1 MILGVNRKPARATRR
16 EMDAK
21 AFVAEQMS
29 DTLITGWLTSQ
40 WGQRGAEVFGKCSNV
55 TSGAG

>member
-29 DTLITGWLTSQ
+29 DTLISE
-40 WGQRGAEVFGKCSNV
+40 WGQRGAEVFGNAV
-55 TSGAG
+55 M